1 MVNPGPSTGHSE
13 LPDAPPAVPKTIEA
27 TGDSVVAPLRE
38 VDRPSVS
45 ESAEIS
51 GVSAKVPVDATLKR
65 IWNQLGGNIHDDGGI
80 VEEIAFRE

>member
-1 MVNPGPSTGHSE
+1 MVNPGPSTGLSE

-51 GVSAKVPVDATLKR
+51 GVSAKVPVDATQ
-65 IWNQLGGNIHDDGGI
+65 NEFGSN
-80 VEEIAFRE
+80 